1 MRRRR
6 DERAAQERSMSSGER
21 RFVEESQEDRQAD
34 LAAREYLGG
43 GNPDLHTETERP
55 DHSLE
60 D

>member
-1 MRRRR
+1 
-6 DERAAQERSMSSGER
+6 MSPGER
-21 RFVEESQEDRQAD
+21 RFVEQSQEDRQAD

-43 GNPDLHTETERP
+43 GNPDLDTETERP

>member
-1 MRRRR
+1 
-6 DERAAQERSMSSGER
+6 MSSGER